1 MLQFLLAHPSRIH
14 FPEVFPHPFARK
26 LPHPIVPSEHMRAYK
41 CLQALIVELRAYCSN
56 IYCDLKPVTSLR
68 IFVLRKIEID
78 VGYGPKH
85 EEINNHK
92 RWY

>member
-1 MLQFLLAHPSRIH
+1 MRQILLAHPSRIH
-14 FPEVFPHPFARK
+14 ISEVFPQPNC
-26 LPHPIVPSEHMRAYK
+26 PIQTHAHLHK
-41 CLQALIVELRAYCSN
+41 CAEALAVELRAYCSN
-56 IYCDLKPVTSLR
+56 IYCDLKPVTSLKV
-68 IFVLRKIEID
+68 FVLRKIEID

>member
-1 MLQFLLAHPSRIH
+1 MIG
-14 FPEVFPHPFARK
+14 
-26 LPHPIVPSEHMRAYK
+26 PSEKSGIEIESGYQSVGHP
-41 CLQALIVELRAYCSN
+41 V
-56 IYCDLKPVTSLR
+56 YCDLNPVTSLR